1 MNEVSRCQHLTLGGA
16 RCTYPSLLNK
26 EFCYDHEHRR
36 FRRRRRRVPILPDP
50 HEVAGPLVTFV
61 YMEDYASILENI
73 NNIALAFSENFID
86 HRQVSSLTYLMN
98 TAVKTVDRMES
109 LQKLRKEDMP
119 RQVAYD
125 DMENPIAP
133 PDGSHN
139 CHPESASAGEGPA
152 VAVPNHQPDC
162 GCPTLA
168 APAFGASRVGMNP
181 AEGEPCPPDPKTVSE
196 PVPAQPTQPQA
207 SPNSETETKE
217 ARHARWSREADVKY
231 RKMNPWLYR
240 TEEPARDSQAA
251 GSLDLKAA
259 AEPESP
265 FSPDSRLPTPCISNN
280 LPTSQPATNPES
292 DTCTLRPSATTADST
307 LATLRGVPFTSRL
320 CSDPTRLPT
329 CAHREFAQD
338 DRRYACP
345 RAR

>member
-50 HEVAGPLVTFV
+50 HEVVGPLVTFV

-133 PDGSHN
+133 PDKLS
-139 CHPESASAGEGPA
+139 S
-152 VAVPNHQPDC
+152 
-162 GCPTLA
+162 
-168 APAFGASRVGMNP
+168 
-181 AEGEPCPPDPKTVSE
+181 
-196 PVPAQPTQPQA
+196 
-207 SPNSETETKE
+207 
-217 ARHARWSREADVKY
+217 
-231 RKMNPWLYR
+231 
-240 TEEPARDSQAA
+240 
-251 GSLDLKAA
+251 
-259 AEPESP
+259 
-265 FSPDSRLPTPCISNN
+265 
-280 LPTSQPATNPES
+280 
-292 DTCTLRPSATTADST
+292 
-307 LATLRGVPFTSRL
+307 
-320 CSDPTRLPT
+320 
-329 CAHREFAQD
+329 
-338 DRRYACP
+338 
-345 RAR
+345 

>member
-133 PDGSHN
+133 PDN
-139 CHPESASAGEGPA
+139 CHPESAPAGEEPGLSESAQPASHVTLSECRTSFGESNGRVASA
-152 VAVPNHQPDC
+152 VAVQPESA

-168 APAFGASRVGMNP
+168 APASGMSSVGTNP
-181 AEGEPCPPDPKTVSE
+181 SEGEPCPPDPKPVSE
-196 PVPAQPTQPQA
+196 PVSAQPIQSDDA
-207 SPNSETETKE
+207 SPNAEPETKE

-240 TEEPARDSQAA
+240 TEPARDSQPA

-259 AEPESP
+259 AEPDSP
-265 FSPDSRLPTPCISNN
+265 STPSTPYSLFPVLPTTCHKANQ
-280 LPTSQPATNPES
+280 QPPQNQTHA
-292 DTCTLRPSATTADST
+292 L
-307 LATLRGVPFTSRL
+307 
-320 CSDPTRLPT
+320 
-329 CAHREFAQD
+329 
-338 DRRYACP
+338 
-345 RAR
+345 

>member
-133 PDGSHN
+133 PDS
-139 CHPESASAGEGPA
+139 CHPESAPAGEEPGLSESAQPA
-152 VAVPNHQPDC
+152 RSASGERSIC
-162 GCPTLA
+162 GCCSQ
-168 APAFGASRVGMNP
+168 SRVRLG
-181 AEGEPCPPDPKTVSE
+181 APPLPRPLLARAAWERTHPKGNLV
-196 PVPAQPTQPQA
+196 
-207 SPNSETETKE
+207 
-217 ARHARWSREADVKY
+217 
-231 RKMNPWLYR
+231 
-240 TEEPARDSQAA
+240 
-251 GSLDLKAA
+251 
-259 AEPESP
+259 
-265 FSPDSRLPTPCISNN
+265 LPTPNPFLNQSPRN
-280 LPTSQPATNPES
+280 LSSPTTPHRTPNP
-292 DTCTLRPSATTADST
+292 RPKKPGTHAGPGKRT
-307 LATLRGVPFTSRL
+307 
-320 CSDPTRLPT
+320 
-329 CAHREFAQD
+329 
-338 DRRYACP
+338 
-345 RAR
+345 